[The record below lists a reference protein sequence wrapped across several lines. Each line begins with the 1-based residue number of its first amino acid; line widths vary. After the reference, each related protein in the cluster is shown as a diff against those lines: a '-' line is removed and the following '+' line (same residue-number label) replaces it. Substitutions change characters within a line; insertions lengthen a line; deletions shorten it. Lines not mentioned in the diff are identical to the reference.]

1 LSTDLDLLQHTAN
14 SRLKFTDDVVMRAVP
29 QSELEIPGL
38 GPQCAAASRDP
49 DTSQYLIKYV
59 SGCQMQDYD
68 FFHEFCHL
76 KLIAIG
82 FKEVEIIVQQRSGLC
97 YKSKQEQEG
106 MNNAVIFIAE
116 AYANYLLFRHF
127 KEESEL
133 VREHLD
139 CSFLFTV
146 PLRRIVRKLGYSA
159 IAQAVGYRIAKKW
172 CGYNDD
178 LALRAAFE
186 EAFRGNNVLQIYT
199 RLYSIMSELPP
210 IRECEEKIQNMTP
223 EDVDSVMK
231 CALKLFEN
239 EKEYSG

>member
-1 LSTDLDLLQHTAN
+1 LSTDLGQLQRIAK
-14 SRLKFTDDVVMRAVP
+14 SRLKLPDNIEMRVVP

-38 GPQCAAASRDP
+38 GPQYAAASWDP
-49 DTSQYLIKYV
+49 NTSQYLIKFV
-59 SGCQMQDYD
+59 LGRHIEDHD

-76 KLIAIG
+76 KLIQIG
-82 FKEVEIIVQQRSGLC
+82 FNKVESTIQQRAELC
-97 YKSKQEQEG
+97 KSEQEQEG

-133 VREHLD
+133 NREHLD

-146 PLRRIVRKLGYSA
+146 PLRRIIQKLGYSA
-159 IAQAVGYRIAKKW
+159 IAQAVAYRIAKKW

-178 LALRAAFE
+178 VALRAAFE
-186 EAFRGNNVLQIYT
+186 EAFRRNDILQIYA

-210 IRECEEKIQNMTP
+210 IREGKEEIRNMTP
-223 EDVDSVMK
+223 EDVGSVVK
-231 CALKLFEN
+231 CALKLFKN

>member
-1 LSTDLDLLQHTAN
+1 MSTDLGLLQRTAK
-14 SRLKFTDDVVMRAVP
+14 SRLKLAENIVMRVVP

-38 GPQCAAASRDP
+38 GPQYAAASWDP
-49 DTSQYLIKYV
+49 NTSQYLIKFV
-59 SGCQMQDYD
+59 LGRHIEDYD

-76 KLIAIG
+76 KLIQIG
-82 FKEVEIIVQQRSGLC
+82 FKKVESIIQQRAGLC
-97 YKSKQEQEG
+97 CKSEREQEG

-116 AYANYLLFRHF
+116 AYANYLLFSHF
-127 KEESEL
+127 KEESES

-146 PLRRIVRKLGYSA
+146 PLRRIVQKLGYSA

-178 LALRAAFE
+178 VVLRAAFE
-186 EAFRGNNVLQIYT
+186 EAFGGNNVLQIYA

-210 IRECEEKIQNMTP
+210 IRECGEEIQNMTP
-223 EDVDSVMK
+223 EDIDTVVK